1 MENLSFQYP
10 AWYLILCLLLGL
22 GYALVLYYRDNTFQ
36 EQGPRVNWSL
46 GILRFLSVSL
56 ISALLLSPLL
66 KAVETQK
73 KNPVIVI
80 AQDESESVSASMDE
94 TQRAAYQQKIEG
106 LKAAFGEDFE
116 LKTYDF
122 GQEIREGISYTFE
135 DKTSNISQLLNNVYD
150 LYSNQN
156 LGAVILATDGIY
168 NEGSNPLYAG
178 SKITAP
184 VYTIA
189 LGDTTPK
196 RDLILKRVFNNRI
209 AYLGDKFTIQVDISA
224 QNCPA
229 SATTLSVYK
238 VTNGQTTRLTSENIT
253 IDRNDFFQT
262 KEIILDADQSGVQR
276 YRLTLSPVPNEQ
288 STVNNTKDIFVDV
301 LDARQKILLLANAPH
316 PDLTAL
322 RQSLSTNKNY
332 QLEVSYINAF
342 QGNVQEYDLVVLHQ
356 LPSLTN
362 DATAIINTLNDRK
375 IPAFFIV
382 GGQSNIQ
389 KLNQLQTLVNIRPGT
404 SGTNEV
410 QARLAPNFNLFT
422 VNEAIS
428 NDISTFPPLIA
439 PFGEFEPTG
448 EGQVLLFQ
456 RIGKIDTRYPL
467 LLLGESNGAKRGVLC
482 AEGLWKW
489 RLFDYL
495 QHENHDV
502 FDELLGKT
510 LQYVSVKEDKRRFR
524 VNVAKNIFDENE
536 PIFFDAEL
544 YNNTYELVNDPD
556 VNLVIIDNSGK
567 EFNYVFTKTN
577 NAYVLNAG
585 ILPVGNYTF
594 RASTSYNGEQFN
606 YTGQFSVQP
615 IQLEVYETTA
625 DHGMLRLLSD
635 KFGGRLLYPDQIE
648 QIPQLIEEKG
658 TVKPINYSTTKT
670 RSVINLKWIFFLLLG
685 LISVEWFFR
694 RYLGGY

>member
-10 AWYLILCLLLGL
+10 AWYLLFCIVLGL
-22 GYALVLYYRDNTFQ
+22 GYALVLYFRDTTFQ
-36 EQGPRVNWSL
+36 EQGSRVNWPL
-46 GILRFLSVSL
+46 GILRFLAVTIL
-56 ISALLLSPLL
+56 SALLLSPLL
-66 KAVETQK
+66 KSVQNQK
-73 KNPVIVI
+73 KKPVIVF
-80 AQDESESVSASMDE
+80 AQDESESVAAAMNE
-94 TQRAAYQQKIEG
+94 EERAAYQQKMEQ
-106 LKAAFGEDFE
+106 LKASFDDKYEIKA
-116 LKTYDF
+116 YDF
-122 GQEIREGISYTFE
+122 GSEVREGIGYTYQ
-135 DKTSNISQLLNNVYD
+135 DKVSNISKFLNNVYD

-168 NEGSNPLYAG
+168 NEGSNPLYSG
-178 SKITAP
+178 SKITVP

-209 AYLGDKFTIQVDISA
+209 AYLGDKFTIQIDIAA

-238 VTNGQTTRLTSENIT
+238 VEDGQTTRLTSENIT
-253 IDRNDFFQT
+253 IDRNDFFTT
-262 KEIILDADQSGVQR
+262 KEIILDADKSGVQR
-276 YRLTLSPVPNEQ
+276 YRLSLSPIANEQ
-288 STVNNTKDIFVDV
+288 STINNTKDIFVDV
-301 LDARQKILLLANAPH
+301 LDARQKILILANAPH

-332 QLEVSYINAF
+332 QVEVANINGF
-342 QGNVQEYDLVVLHQ
+342 QKTVRDYDLVILHQ

-362 DATAIINTLNDRK
+362 DANSIISTINDQK

-389 KLNQLQTLVNIRPGT
+389 RLNQVQALVNIRPGT

-410 QARLAPNFNLFT
+410 QARLAPDFNLFT
-422 VNEAIS
+422 IGETIS

-439 PFGEFEPTG
+439 PFGEFDLVG
-448 EGQVLLFQ
+448 DGQVLLYQ

-467 LLLGESNGAKRGVLC
+467 LLLGDSNGAKRGVLC

-495 QHENHDV
+495 QHENHFI
-502 FDELLGKT
+502 FDELLGKA
-510 LQYVSVKEDKRRFR
+510 LQYVGVKEDKRRFR
-524 VNVAKNIFDENE
+524 VNVSKNIFDENE
-536 PIFFDAEL
+536 AIYFDAEL
-544 YNNTYELVNDPD
+544 YNNSYELINVPD
-556 VNLVIIDNSGK
+556 VNLTIADNTGK
-567 EFNYVFTKTN
+567 EFNFVFTKTE

-585 ILPVGNYTF
+585 LLPVGNYTF
-594 RASTSYNGEQFN
+594 RSTTSYNGEQFN

-625 DHGMLRLLSD
+625 DHSMLRLLSD
-635 KFGGRLLYPDQIE
+635 KFGGKLVYPNQME
-648 QIPQLIEEKG
+648 QITSLIEEKG
-658 TVKPINYSTTKT
+658 TVKPINYTTTKT
-670 RSVINLKWIFFLLLG
+670 KSVINLKWIFFLLLG

-694 RYLGGY
+694 RYWGGY